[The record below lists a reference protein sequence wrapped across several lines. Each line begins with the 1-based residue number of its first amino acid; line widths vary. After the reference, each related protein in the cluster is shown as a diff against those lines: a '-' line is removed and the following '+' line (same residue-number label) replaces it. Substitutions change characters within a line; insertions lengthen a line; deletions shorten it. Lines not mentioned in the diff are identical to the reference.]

1 MRINRRE
8 FFKSLTAGGVGLAV
22 FSLWDLVPRK
32 HSSADNFMKSS
43 SSQSSEP
50 REKLYEIASRYG
62 GELGDQSV
70 NIRFFRV

>member
-8 FFKSLTAGGVGLAV
+8 FFKSLTAGGVGLAI
-22 FSLWDLVPRK
+22 FPFWDLAPRK
-32 HSSADNFMKSS
+32 YSSADNFTKSS

-62 GELGDQSV
+62 SELGDQRV
-70 NIRFFRV
+70 RIKFFRV